1 MFGGHHHNA
10 LGGFGA
16 YGNNNPFAGG
26 MSELASDWAINQFVP
41 GGLNS
46 KFTNIYFSLEN
57 QCFLLRSNGYDCW

>member
-26 MSELASDWAINQFVP
+26 MSELASDWAINRFVP

-46 KFTNIYFSLEN
+46 KFTNIRFFFS
-57 QCFLLRSNGYDCW
+57 